1 MLCVLG
7 VLKTSKGLQ
16 IKNEMLSWL
25 NTKHNVFC
33 VEQEPPGKL
42 FEYPAIY
49 YAIKLAIEMN
59 EPVLYLHTKGAA
71 NYAWYQIPVR
81 QMWKNEFGT
90 DRIKLY
96 LDAVNCIEP
105 AVSTP
110 ISKENGSTVFNG
122 FIMNPSAA
130 KLLQNTFHQSSD
142 RFYFENLFNNNEYK
156 ISGILTQNATEQQ
169 LENMQH
175 NKQLFNYA

>member
-49 YAIKLAIEMN
+49 YAIKLAIEMK
-59 EPVLYLHTKGAA
+59 ERVL
-71 NYAWYQIPVR
+71 
-81 QMWKNEFGT
+81 
-90 DRIKLY
+90 
-96 LDAVNCIEP
+96 
-105 AVSTP
+105 
-110 ISKENGSTVFNG
+110 
-122 FIMNPSAA
+122 
-130 KLLQNTFHQSSD
+130 
-142 RFYFENLFNNNEYK
+142 
-156 ISGILTQNATEQQ
+156 
-169 LENMQH
+169 
-175 NKQLFNYA
+175 